1 METTMREIVSQL
13 VSECRCLA
21 DLCKTLSADQWSQS
35 TDFYGWTPW
44 DEIAH
49 LAYFDETALLA
60 ATNPESFLTS
70 RKTLREERARGE
82 EISSLA
88 RKRFFQMESDALL
101 NFWRER
107 FEELCS
113 TLQALNPS
121 TRLPWYGPD
130 MSARSFAT
138 ARLME
143 TWAHGQDIRD
153 MLGKSDW
160 TSPGLQLIAH
170 LGVSTYGWSFKNRGL
185 STPEPVPYVELDAP
199 DGTRWAWGS
208 PSSIDYVIGPAY
220 DFALLVT
227 QRRHRSDTRL
237 QWSGASAQHWTLI
250 AQCFAGGPAD
260 GPAPGT
266 RRFHT

>member
-1 METTMREIVSQL
+1 MEMNMREILSQL
-13 VSECRCLA
+13 VSECRS
-21 DLCKTLSADQWSQS
+21 LSEMCQALTPGQWSQS

-60 ATNPESFLTS
+60 IADPEKFLGG
-70 RKTLREERARGE
+70 RKILREERAQGE

-88 RKRFFQMESDALL
+88 RRRFSQMDGDALL

-107 FEELCS
+107 FESLCS
-113 TLQALNPS
+113 TLSARDPS
-121 TRLPWYGPD
+121 TRLPWYGPE

-153 MLGKSDW
+153 LLGRTHW
-160 TSPGLQLIAH
+160 VCPGLKQVVH
-170 LGVSTYGWSFKNRGL
+170 LGVSTYHWSFKNRNL
-185 STPEPVPYVELDAP
+185 PAPEPVPFVQLESP
-199 DGTRWAWGS
+199 DGTNWSWGT
-208 PSSIDYVIGPAY
+208 PSECDYVQGSAY

-227 QRRHRSDTRL
+227 QRRHRSDTQL
-237 QWSGASAQHWTLI
+237 QWCGQGAERWTQI
-250 AQCFAGGPAD
+250 AQCFAGAPSD
-260 GPAPGT
+260 GPKHGL
-266 RRFHT
+266 RRSRN